1 MYNRLANPVGLL
13 LMPKPVKARARRL
26 APEVRREQILD
37 AAVRLILSAGHS
49 GVSLEQVAV
58 AAAISKPLIYKYFPR
73 REDLLKALLE
83 REFADLRGRG
93 LNDVPRD
100 IAPERIIRSTVE
112 NALTYYFDRGPIV
125 RLLSADPAVADLVR
139 QGNRAS
145 RRNTTDFF
153 IAKFMES
160 YGVPLDVAQIAV
172 AMVVNAPINSIGT
185 LQRRGIG
192 AARTID
198 VWTDF
203 IIGGWK
209 ELTAKYGASP
219 KKATRPRR

>member
-1 MYNRLANPVGLL
+1 MQA
-13 LMPKPVKARARRL
+13 KTKARARRM
-26 APEVRREQILD
+26 APEDRRSHILD
-37 AAVRLILSAGHS
+37 AAVRLIVSTGHS
-49 GVSLEQVAV
+49 GVSLEQVA
-58 AAAISKPLIYKYFPR
+58 AAAGISKPLIYKYFPR

-83 REFADLRGRG
+83 REFVDLRGRG

-100 IAPERIIRSTVE
+100 IAPERIIRNTVAS
-112 NALTYYFDRGPIV
+112 ALTYYFERGPIV
-125 RLLSADPAVADLVR
+125 RLLSADPAVVDLAR

-172 AMVVNAPINSIGT
+172 TMVVNAPINSIGT

-192 AARTID
+192 APRTID

-209 ELTAKYGASP
+209 ELTAKYGAPP
-219 KKATRPRR
+219 KKPARQRR

>member
-1 MYNRLANPVGLL
+1 MTSRE
-13 LMPKPVKARARRL
+13 RAKRM
-26 APEVRREQILD
+26 APEDRRSQILD
-37 AAVRLILSAGHS
+37 AAVRLIVAGGHS
-49 GVSLEQVAV
+49 GVSLEQVA
-58 AAAISKPLIYKYFPR
+58 AAAQISKPLIYKYFPK

-93 LNDVPRD
+93 LNDVPRV

-112 NALTYYFDRGPIV
+112 NALNYYFERGPIV
-125 RLLSADPAVADLVR
+125 RLLSADPGVADLAR

-145 RRNTTDFF
+145 RRNTSDYF

-172 AMVVNAPINSIGT
+172 TLVVNAPINAIGT

-209 ELTAKYGASP
+209 ELTARYGVPP
-219 KKATRPRR
+219 KKTGKQRRR

>member
-1 MYNRLANPVGLL
+1 MASRE
-13 LMPKPVKARARRL
+13 RAKRM
-26 APEVRREQILD
+26 APEDRRSQILD
-37 AAVRLILSAGHS
+37 AAVRLVIATGHS
-49 GVSLEQVAV
+49 GVSLEQVA
-58 AAAISKPLIYKYFPR
+58 AAAQISKPLIYKYFPK

-93 LNDVPRD
+93 LNDVPRG

-125 RLLSADPAVADLVR
+125 RILSGDPAVADLAR

-145 RRNTTDFF
+145 RRNTTDYF

-172 AMVVNAPINSIGT
+172 TLVVNAPINAIGS

-209 ELTAKYGASP
+209 ELTAKYGISP
-219 KKATRPRR
+219 KSPAKPRRR

>member
-1 MYNRLANPVGLL
+1 MQATPRS
-13 LMPKPVKARARRL
+13 RARRM
-26 APEVRREQILD
+26 APEDRRSQILD
-37 AAVRLILSAGHS
+37 AAVRLIVASGHS
-49 GVSLEQVAV
+49 SVSLEQVA
-58 AAAISKPLIYKYFPR
+58 AAAHISKPLIYKYFPR
-73 REDLLKALLE
+73 REDLLRALLE

-93 LNDVPRD
+93 LNEVPRD

-112 NALTYYFDRGPIV
+112 NALTYYFERGPIV
-125 RLLSADPAVADLVR
+125 RLLSGDPAVADLAR

-145 RRNTTDFF
+145 RRNTTDYF

-172 AMVVNAPINSIGT
+172 TLVVNAPINAIGA

-192 AARTID
+192 APRTID

-209 ELTAKYGASP
+209 ELTAKYGIP
-219 KKATRPRR
+219 PRKTTKPRR

>member
-1 MYNRLANPVGLL
+1 MTSRE
-13 LMPKPVKARARRL
+13 RAKRM
-26 APEVRREQILD
+26 APEDRRSQILD
-37 AAVRLILSAGHS
+37 AAVQLIVASGHS
-49 GVSLEQVAV
+49 GVSLEQVA
-58 AAAISKPLIYKYFPR
+58 AAAQISKPLIYKYFPK

-93 LNDVPRD
+93 LNDVPRV

-112 NALTYYFDRGPIV
+112 NALNYYFERGPIV
-125 RLLSADPAVADLVR
+125 RLLSADPGVADLAR

-145 RRNTTDFF
+145 RRNTSDYF

-172 AMVVNAPINSIGT
+172 TLVVNAPINAIGT

-209 ELTAKYGASP
+209 ELTARYGVP
-219 KKATRPRR
+219 PQKTGKPRRR